1 MPMAAQTKPWTSDDL
16 DLLPDDGN
24 KYEVVDGQLLVSPA
38 PSLAHEAVLLEL
50 AERVRA
56 YCRANRL
63 GQAFPRNDLR
73 FDDANRVDPD
83 LSVVP
88 VFPPIPESLTWATAP
103 RPLLVVE
110 VLSRSTRTHD
120 LRWKRELYRRE
131 GIPLTWMVDSR
142 ARVVHVIR
150 PGSVDVAERGR
161 LVWHPAGAGE
171 PLVIEL
177 PGFFEAVLGREGG

>member
-1 MPMAAQTKPWTSDDL
+1 MAAPTKPWTSDDL

-56 YCRANRL
+56 YCRAHRL

-73 FDDANRVDPD
+73 FDNTNRVDPD

-120 LRWKRELYRRE
+120 LIWKRELYGRE
-131 GIPLTWMVDSR
+131 GIPVTWIVDFR
-142 ARVVHVIR
+142 ERVVHVIR

-177 PGFFEAVLGREGG
+177 PGFFEAVLAQDGG